1 MKKSREDKVINQ
13 FGLSNFSL
21 RNRITV
27 VLILFMLVVLG
38 VSAYNNLPKESY
50 PEVEQST
57 VLVGTPYPGNSPTD
71 IENLITRPIEKEINT
86 IIYLSKVNKPIS
98 INELQTKV
106 WDYHSDMETH
116 TVETHIYRLRK
127 KIIDKFSDEN
137 FIFNNKEGYYL
148 WKKEIKLQKIF
159 LQLSIGRE

>member
-1 MKKSREDKVINQ
+1 MKTLREDKVINQ

-27 VLILFMLVVLG
+27 VLVLLMLVVLG

-50 PEVEQST
+50 PEIEQST

-86 IIYLSKVNKPIS
+86 ISEV
-98 INELQTKV
+98 
-106 WDYHSDMETH
+106 
-116 TVETHIYRLRK
+116 
-127 KIIDKFSDEN
+127 
-137 FIFNNKEGYYL
+137 
-148 WKKEIKLQKIF
+148 KEIRSNSTQGFSTIISEF
-159 LQLSIGRE
+159 ESGNRN